1 MTRKEAEI
9 KILGLL
15 EEVRNVYLEYN
26 PEGKQLNIAV
36 SDEAVF
42 AFNDYWDKEK
52 DFPIDCYRRIS
63 K

>member
-1 MTRKEAEI
+1 MTQKQAER

-15 EEVRNVYLEYN
+15 NEIRSIYLEYN
-26 PEGKQLNIAV
+26 PEGKQLNIV
-36 SDEAVF
+36 VLDEAVL